1 MPILKNAK
9 KALRSS
15 KRKNIV
21 NSRVKSQLKTAMDS
35 AKKTSTTE
43 TVSEAY
49 SKIDRAVKK
58 GVIHR
63 NAAAR
68 LKSQVGKKKA
78 A

>member
-15 KRKNIV
+15 KRKNEV
-21 NSRVKSQLKTAMDS
+21 NSRVKSQLKTALDT
-35 AKKTSTTE
+35 AKKSASTE
-43 TVSEAY
+43 TISTAY
-49 SKIDRAVKK
+49 SKIDRAVKS

>member
-15 KRKNIV
+15 KRKTVI
-21 NSRVKSQLKTAMDS
+21 NSNVRSQMKTAIDA
-35 AKKTSTTE
+35 AKKSSGTE
-43 TVSEAY
+43 TVATAY
-49 SKIDRAVKK
+49 SRIDRAVKS

>member
-15 KRKNIV
+15 KRKKEV
-21 NSRVKSQLKTAMDS
+21 NSRVKSQLKTAMDT
-35 AKKTSTTE
+35 AKKSTTKE
-43 TVSEAY
+43 TITEAY
-49 SKIDRAVKK
+49 SKIDRAVKS

-68 LKSQVGKKKA
+68 LKSQVGKKKTA
-78 A
+78 

>member
-15 KRKNIV
+15 K
-21 NSRVKSQLKTAMDS
+21 
-35 AKKTSTTE
+35 KKTTNNIKTKSRMKNALDTARKAASTE
-43 TVSEAY
+43 TVAEAY
-49 SKIDRAVKK
+49 SKIDRAAKK
-58 GVIHR
+58 GIIHK

-78 A
+78 

>member
-15 KRKNIV
+15 KRKTVIN
-21 NSRVKSQLKTAMDS
+21 NSTRSQMKTAIDAAKKSS
-35 AKKTSTTE
+35 AKESVAT
-43 TVSEAY
+43 AY
-49 SKIDRAVKK
+49 SRIDRAVKT

-68 LKSQVGKKKA
+68 LKSQVGKKKVA
-78 A
+78 

>member
-15 KRKNIV
+15 KRKNVV
-21 NSRVKSQLKTAMDS
+21 NSRVKSQLKTALDAAHKS
-35 AKKTSTTE
+35 ASKE
-43 TVSEAY
+43 TVATAY
-49 SKIDRAVKK
+49 SRVDRAVKK
-58 GVIHR
+58 GIIHK

-78 A
+78 E

>member
-15 KRKNIV
+15 KRKNAV
-21 NSRVKSQLKTAMDS
+21 NSKIRSRLKTGIDA
-35 AKKTSTTE
+35 AKKATSPE
-43 TVSEAY
+43 TVATAY
-49 SKIDRAVKK
+49 SNIDRAVKK
-58 GVIHR
+58 GLVHK

-78 A
+78 E